1 MPVFTRLVHLVT
13 VSIGVLGVAVC
24 IAAGVVV
31 WLTGARLMQANEH
44 VFNRVDV
51 ALAAGRDRVLD
62 VQKRVQESK
71 ITTEDVRQGVENWA
85 RREGSQRLASRPE
98 VDLSVD
104 RLAQGL
110 RQADSWLEL
119 SGASL
124 QTVQQALELARALG
138 ASADAAVV
146 DPLLERLAAL
156 RRQLAQS
163 TETVDAIRERVDRAA
178 EGETLEERI
187 SRLAQLA
194 LRVVATLSEIDS
206 RLGQFADGFVATQAR
221 GRQLEAQTHR
231 YIVMGRIGALLLI
244 TWMAVGQIFLGR
256 YGWTRYQQRRRAA

>member
-1 MPVFTRLVHLVT
+1 MFKRLFNLMIA
-13 VSIGVLGVAVC
+13 SIGVLGVAVC
-24 IAAGVVV
+24 IAAGVLV
-31 WLTGARLMQANEH
+31 WLTGARLIQANEKL
-44 VFNRVDV
+44 FERVDV

-98 VDLSVD
+98 VDLTVD

-110 RQADSWLEL
+110 KQADSWLEL

-124 QTVQQALELARALG
+124 QNVQQAMDLARSMG

-146 DPLLERLAAL
+146 DPLIERLAAL

-163 TETVDAIRERVDRAA
+163 TEEVDAIRERVDRAA
-178 EGETLEERI
+178 EGETLEDRVA
-187 SRLAQLA
+187 RLAQLT
-194 LRVVATLSEIDS
+194 LRVIATLSDIDA
-206 RLGQFADGFVATQAR
+206 RLGQFADGFTATQVR
-221 GRQLEAQTHR
+221 GRQLENQTHR
-231 YIVMGRIGALLLI
+231 YIVIAAICALVLI
-244 TWMAVGQIFLGR
+244 AWMAVGQIFLSR
-256 YGWTRYQQRRRAA
+256 HGWTQYQRQRRAA